1 MSGTAAGAFRTS
13 VLASGFVLDVPV
25 IGTAEAADRVMA
37 AWQDGAE
44 LRQLPQGSWLLRLAT
59 AVQLRAD
66 RAPGLPLVDRHGAL
80 VAVGADGD
88 GAADEVVL
96 LHGGVIRR
104 HRITELPAV
113 DPADWLDVSELTIR
127 QLIPL
132 ERPVEPETVLD
143 EVPVRPQ
150 PDLRVAARLRPR
162 SRRARLMTARVPFQP
177 LWSAL
182 GRVYRSLE
190 LVLGGVLV
198 LGFAGAV
205 AEQLCREVG
214 APIAADLGGGLLRGL
229 LLLTV
234 VALVLFGGSRVA
246 RGLAGSRE
254 VRGRAATTSATSAP
268 GRRAARAAAAT
279 ARRRRLTAHLR
290 GLLAQLAMR
299 SPAAPVVRARHA
311 RYLRELTSAFEQRR
325 WEDALRD
332 AIALASE
339 SAGDSRSRWLDL
351 RLPQRRTGALRAR
364 PYTVSSGGASLLS
377 GLTIHQ
383 HLSGLYREA
392 AQLLERDGRIEE
404 AAFVLADLLDAG
416 AEAAALLER
425 HGRFEQ
431 AAELAEGRA
440 LAPDLVVRLWWRAGE
455 RVRAVRTAQT
465 RGAFASTVERLSRV
479 DREAALELR
488 RAWVRSSQQAGDRL
502 GAVEAAWP
510 EESLRPLIA
519 ADLRDGV
526 AIGGSTQ
533 ARALAHVLALQPG
546 GAARELALATL
557 ESREPQ
563 HRGRR
568 EQLAAAL
575 ARVPGADP
583 AVDRELATAA
593 VRAVV
598 RDRGFGGSVDD
609 STQRRLFTDLLER
622 ADPLA
627 AADLRAPSSDRTGPA
642 RTIDLT
648 AAHEPGRLPVLDAV
662 ALDSGSVLV
671 ACGEAGVRLL
681 APDGRTRA
689 RWDTPAHRL
698 VVADHGS
705 VVLLVARYGQVSEIA
720 RLDLATRAVRRWTA
734 LTVRDVVPSFDGRL
748 LITLDDDG
756 IAVIDTLAARP
767 VVVWRELDREARVLG
782 SIARTATSCSAL
794 VASGA
799 RVERWRWDLPGWQLR
814 ARTSLSDDELPHAL
828 LASGAMLSVR
838 PEPVTGGSSV
848 QWHGEVPATHCL
860 IEDGAAFGLSTD
872 GDLHAVVLPRADG
885 AVRVEA
891 GVGADPVPTVCA
903 VFPGADPAGIGSRLH
918 GGSVTVWHR
927 DGRVVAATADGG
939 RVLANLR
946 VTVA

>member
-1 MSGTAAGAFRTS
+1 MSGTAAGAFRIS

-25 IGTAEAADRVMA
+25 IGRAEAADRVMA

-66 RAPGLPLVDRHGAL
+66 RAPGLPLVDRDGAL

-113 DPADWLDVSELTIR
+113 DPADWLEVSGLTVH
-127 QLIPL
+127 QLTPL
-132 ERPVEPETVLD
+132 ELPVEPETVLD

-190 LVLGGVLV
+190 LVLCGVLV

-205 AEQLCREVG
+205 AEKLSDEVA
-214 APIAADLGGGLLRGL
+214 APPAADLVDALLRGL

-234 VALVLFGGSRVA
+234 VALVLLAGSRVA
-246 RGLAGSRE
+246 RG
-254 VRGRAATTSATSAP
+254 RAAKASVASVP
-268 GRRAARAAAAT
+268 GRRAARAAAT
-279 ARRRRLTAHLR
+279 ARRRRLTTHLR

-299 SPAAPVVRARHA
+299 SPAAPVVRARHE

-339 SAGDSRSRWLDL
+339 AGDSGSRWLDL

-383 HLSGLYREA
+383 HLSRMYREA
-392 AQLLERDGRIEE
+392 AQVLERDGRIEE
-404 AAFVLADLLDAG
+404 AAFVLADLMHAG
-416 AEAAALLER
+416 EEAVALLER

-455 RVRAVRTAQT
+455 RVRAIRTAQT
-465 RGAFASTVERLSRV
+465 RGAFASTVERLSPV

-488 RAWVRSSQQAGDRL
+488 RAWVRSCQQAGDRM

-546 GAARELALATL
+546 GATRELALATL

-575 ARVPGADP
+575 ARIPGADP
-583 AVDRELATAA
+583 AADRELATAA

-598 RDRGFGGSVDD
+598 RDRGFGRSVDD
-609 STQRRLFTDLLER
+609 GTQRRLFTDLLER

-627 AADLRAPSSDRTGPA
+627 AADLRAPSPDRTGPA
-642 RTIDLT
+642 RAIDLT

-698 VVADHGS
+698 AVADHGS
-705 VVLLVARYGQVSEIA
+705 VVLLVARYGQVSEIS

-734 LTVRDVVPSFDGRL
+734 LSVRDIVPSFDGRL

-782 SIARTATSCSAL
+782 SIARTATSCSAV

-799 RVERWRWDLPGWQLR
+799 LVERWRWDLPGWQLR
-814 ARTSLSDDELPHAL
+814 SRMSLSDDELPHAL
-828 LASGAMLSVR
+828 LASGPMLSVR
-838 PEPVTGGSSV
+838 PEPVTGGSLV
-848 QWHGEVPATHCL
+848 QWHGEGPATHRP
-860 IEDGAAFGLSTD
+860 IEDGAAFGLSTH
-872 GDLHAVVLPRADG
+872 GDLHAVVLPQADG

-891 GVGADPVPTVCA
+891 GVGSDPVPTVCA

-918 GGSVTVWHR
+918 GGSVAVWHR
-927 DGRVVAATADGG
+927 DGRVVAAAADGG

-946 VTVA
+946 VTLA